1 MGNLKPI
8 GSEKLEGIDKI
19 NRMIQIANYNLHVPQ
34 SINETNSREFK
45 KLLSDGNTYHI
56 VKEKNGY
63 VLKRGLNEASS
74 VYIEPMKNRKYY
86 PSYSQALKRL
96 NIVANEV
103 SRYEGYDKNIS
114 LFLEDDREMEYY
126 LTTEQDAAPDANPQL
141 PAPAPAPATPPPSGG
156 EEMTAPPA
164 DMGGE
169 EMTEPEMGSEEPE
182 TTEPEDD
189 EEEITF
195 KSIQKATGKLAQ
207 KIRTF
212 LSNEENEMNSK
223 DIKYVINSVLSALNL
238 DNLEEEDLDEIMS
251 RFEGG
256 GEDMGGDEEMAEP
269 EMEGGEEEM
278 TTPPMP
284 GEEMG
289 GEEMTTPPTPPAGGE
304 MAEIYPRHGR
314 REKRDHYIDQM
325 EEMIEGMFNESHV
338 DKVLGKYFGETKQTT
353 KVSNGLYESY
363 SQEKTT
369 KRFMKEYP
377 NAVFLGKTQ
386 KSNLV
391 FNLNETKIKITPK
404 GNIL

>member
-34 SINETNSREFK
+34 SINETNSKEFK
-45 KLLSDGNTYHI
+45 KLLADGNTYHI

-63 VLKRGLNEASS
+63 VLKRGLNEANS

-103 SRYEGYDKNIS
+103 NKYEGYNKNIS

-126 LTTEQDAAPDANPQL
+126 LTTEQDVAPEASPQVPV
-141 PAPAPAPATPPPSGG
+141 PAGPPAEGGEMTTPPPPAEGEAMTTPPMEGG
-156 EEMTAPPA
+156 EMP
-164 DMGGE
+164 
-169 EMTEPEMGSEEPE
+169 EPEMGGDE
-182 TTEPEDD
+182 EPEDD
-189 EEEITF
+189 GEEEVSF

-212 LSNEENEMNSK
+212 LSNEENEMSSK

-238 DNLEEEDLDEIMS
+238 ENLEEDDLDEIMS

-256 GEDMGGDEEMAEP
+256 ED
-269 EMEGGEEEM
+269 MEGGEEEM
-278 TTPPMP
+278 PEPDMEG
-284 GEEMG
+284 GEEGMTIPPAPEG
-289 GEEMTTPPTPPAGGE
+289 DEEEMTTPPAPPAGGE

-314 REKRDHYIDQM
+314 REKRDHYVDKM

-338 DKVLGKYFGETKQTT
+338 DKVLSRYFGKSEKTN
-353 KVSNGLYESY
+353 KVSDGIYESY

-377 NAVFLGKTQ
+377 QAVFLGKTQ
-386 KSNLV
+386 KNNLI
-391 FNLNETKIKITPK
+391 FNLNETKLKITPK

>member
-34 SINETNSREFK
+34 SINETKSNEFK
-45 KLLSDGNTYHI
+45 KLLADGNTYHI

-63 VLKRGLNEASS
+63 VIKRGLNESNS

-86 PSYSQALKRL
+86 SSYSQALKRL

-103 SRYEGYDKNIS
+103 NKYEGYNKNVS
-114 LFLEDDREMEYY
+114 LFLEDDREVEYY
-126 LTTEQDAAPDANPQL
+126 LTTEQDAAPEANPQV
-141 PAPAPAPATPPPSGG
+141 PAPAPAGGG
-156 EEMTAPPA
+156 EEMTTPPPPA
-164 DMGGE
+164 GGE
-169 EMTEPEMGSEEPE
+169 EMTTPPPSEGGEEMPEPEMGTEEPE
-182 TTEPEDD
+182 GD
-189 EEEITF
+189 EEEEVSF

-212 LSNEENEMNSK
+212 LSDEENEMSSK

-238 DNLEEEDLDEIMS
+238 DNLEEDDLDEIMS

-256 GEDMGGDEEMAEP
+256 EDMEGGEEGMGEP

-278 TTPPMP
+278 TTPPAP
-284 GEEMG
+284 EGGE
-289 GEEMTTPPTPPAGGE
+289 EEMTTPPTPPAGGE
-304 MAEIYPRHGR
+304 MAEMYPRHGR
-314 REKRDHYIDQM
+314 REKRDHYVNKM

-338 DKVLGKYFGETKQTT
+338 DKVLGKYFGETKKTT

-363 SQEKTT
+363 AQEKTT

-377 NAVFLGKTQ
+377 QAVFLGKTE
-386 KSNLV
+386 KNNLV
-391 FNLNETKIKITPK
+391 FNLSEAKFKITPK